1 MTRTA
6 EYARAY
12 SKFLTNFFQG
22 NNFNSDAWLN
32 QFEARGS
39 LTIAEK
45 FALVHPDFWGH
56 GFLPTRKDRKK
67 NHPISSDSS
76 FSMVAQRGKCA
87 NVDCEWEEQFPI
99 YEAGH
104 IWPDK
109 FGGPEI
115 SENSECQ
122 CFTCN
127 RMASFS
133 IEDLPWEEWEETP
146 PRWLEPMMTKISIT
160 LRVQFR
166 I

>member
-6 EYARAY
+6 QYARAY
-12 SKFLTNFFQG
+12 YKFLTNFFQG
-22 NNFNSDAWLN
+22 NNFDSEAWLN
-32 QFEARGS
+32 QFEERGS
-39 LTIAEK
+39 LSIAEK

-56 GFLPTRKDRKK
+56 GYLPTRKDRKR
-67 NHPISSDSS
+67 HQPIRSDGS
-76 FSMVAQRGKCA
+76 FSTVANRRKCA
-87 NVDCEWEEQFPI
+87 NEDCEWEGDFI

-115 SENSECQ
+115 SENSACQ

-127 RMASFS
+127 RMASYS

-146 PRWLEPMMTKISIT
+146 PRWLESMMTEISIT
-160 LRVQFR
+160 LRAQFR
-166 I
+166 S